1 MPYYMELQGGEFC
14 VFKEGQDAPLECY
27 EDEAQA
33 EAYLTALNIATADET
48 KAESD
53 THIPPEAVAENA
65 RRALE
70 VRAEKTP
77 SERGMTPIGLARAR
91 QLANRQ
97 PVSVATLRRMVSYFE
112 RHEVDK
118 EGATWSEQ
126 GKGWQAWQGWGGDEG
141 WAWARRIVEKEDS
154 MNEETKAS
162 RRHSAADMKLI
173 RMTRKALSAGMAYL
187 QELGDDGMD
196 DDTETKA
203 MVMEGYNERQ
213 EEMIASFEAYAEY
226 MGKWSKGISAD
237 GAHYME
243 ENPFADKG
251 IACQYC
257 AFWQEGGMCSIVEG
271 MIAPEAVCKLWV
283 IPESVIAMHAM
294 EPENGEAES
303 EDESA
308 VEVEI
313 EVAST
318 KALDTALTM
327 EVGADV
333 REYARRLMGRK
344 ELGS

>member
-1 MPYYMELQGGEFC
+1 MPYYMEAIEGEFC
-14 VFKEGQDAPLECY
+14 VFKEGRDEPLECY
-27 EDEAQA
+27 DREAQA

-48 KAESD
+48 KAETD
-53 THIPPEAVAENA
+53 TYVPPEAVAENA

-70 VRAEKTP
+70 VRAEKPP
-77 SERGMTPIGLARAR
+77 SQRGMTPIGLARAR

-97 PVSVATLRRMVSYFE
+97 PVSVATLRRMVAYFE

-118 EGATWSEQ
+118 QGETWAEQ
-126 GKGWQAWQGWGGDEG
+126 GKGWQAWYGWGGDEG

-154 MNEETKAS
+154 MDEETKAS

-196 DDTETKA
+196 DDTEAKA
-203 MVMEGYNERQ
+203 MVMEGYSPRQ
-213 EEMIASFEAYAEY
+213 EEMIVQYEAIATE

-257 AFWQEGGMCSIVEG
+257 AFWQDDGMCSIVDG
-271 MIAPEAVCKLWV
+271 VIASEAVCKLWV

-327 EVGADV
+327 EVEEGV